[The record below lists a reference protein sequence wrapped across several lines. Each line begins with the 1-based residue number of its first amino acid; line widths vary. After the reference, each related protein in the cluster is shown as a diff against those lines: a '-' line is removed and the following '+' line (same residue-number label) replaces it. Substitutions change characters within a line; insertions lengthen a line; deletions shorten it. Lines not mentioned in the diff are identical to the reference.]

1 MAVPKFKVSK
11 SKQRKRR
18 THDRHKLSAP
28 HLVPCEACGAKN
40 PPHTICSV
48 CGAYAAHGKKGARSR
63 LIQVHKNDD

>member
-18 THDRHKLSAP
+18 THDKIRAV
-28 HLVPCEACGAKN
+28 HLVPCESCGANN

-48 CGAYAAHGKKGARSR
+48 CGTYAAHGKKGSRSR
-63 LIQVHKNDD
+63 LLQVKKSNG